1 MKTFVNEMLQ
11 SEAWNITRFHLNFT
25 TDTLFC
31 FSAGCDW
38 LACCNTR
45 QTQKQMPPA
54 ATLKRQRMYFCFQMG
69 VKLNHFLTY
78 QRAANKLIIESFLKA
93 QIPNVC
99 CFSQFYIIVDL
110 VSSGWWILG
119 DGSGLWELVKQM
131 SCTHT
136 GYKLRDRVVCSSG

>member
-1 MKTFVNEMLQ
+1 
-11 SEAWNITRFHLNFT
+11 
-25 TDTLFC
+25 
-31 FSAGCDW
+31 
-38 LACCNTR
+38 
-45 QTQKQMPPA
+45 
-54 ATLKRQRMYFCFQMG
+54 MYFCFQMG
-69 VKLNHFLTY
+69 VELNHFLTY
-78 QRAANKLIIESFLKA
+78 QRAAKKLIIESFLKA

-136 GYKLRDRVVCSSG
+136 GYKLRDRVVCSSGFWTLGCSVLSTRPAQQQEKHKTTSTVVINSVSWE